1 MDTETTE
8 TPADAPPPALDTAKL
23 GAAVDA
29 LEERRASPAPATGEG
44 LPTSEIV
51 AVLPG
56 ATGHPGFVID
66 EGEARGTPCTAFDL
80 GEGQRLTFSEG
91 ILGALD
97 EGQVALYCPETVVQE
112 LTDEQR
118 ARALQFK
125 EAGDTCGLEVAGK
138 DPDERLDPWMACMSK
153 EAKRR
158 GVKL

>member
-1 MDTETTE
+1 MEAETQDSTG
-8 TPADAPPPALDTAKL
+8 TAATPALDTAAL

-29 LEERRASPAPATGEG
+29 LDQKRAEAAPPAAEG

-66 EGEARGTPCTAFDL
+66 EGAARASPCTRFDL
-80 GEGQRLTFSEG
+80 GEGESLTFAEG

-97 EGQVALYCPETVVQE
+97 EPQRALYCPETVTKE
-112 LTDEQR
+112 LTEEERVR
-118 ARALQFK
+118 ARQFK
-125 EAGDTCGLEVAGK
+125 EAGDACGREVAGK
-138 DPDERLDPWMACMSK
+138 EPDDRLSPWMACMSK
-153 EAKRR
+153 EAKQR